1 MNTAQPRQKNKR
13 KPIIQIWLEED
24 IFEEAKALAEQEV
37 RSLSVM
43 GKILLTEALEARKA
57 KIGELDEN

>member
-24 IFEEAKALAEQEV
+24 IVEEAKALAEQEV

>member
-1 MNTAQPRQKNKR
+1 MSTAQPRQKNKR
-13 KPIIQIWLEED
+13 KPVIQIWLEED

-57 KIGELDEN
+57 KGEHNAN

>member
-43 GKILLTEALEARKA
+43 GRILLTEALEARKA

>member
-13 KPIIQIWLEED
+13 KPIIQIWLEEAL
-24 IFEEAKALAEQEV
+24 FEEAKALAEKEV

-43 GKILLTEALEARKA
+43 GKILITEALEARKA
-57 KIGELDEN
+57 KGEHNAN

>member
-1 MNTAQPRQKNKR
+1 MNPSTPTPKKYKR

-57 KIGELDEN
+57 KEQPQ

>member
-1 MNTAQPRQKNKR
+1 MSTAQPRQKNKR
-13 KPIIQIWLEED
+13 KPVIQIWLEED

-57 KIGELDEN
+57 KEQPQ